1 MTIHLPTF
9 AANLKSNLLNYLS
22 AENISRSYG
31 ERVLFDEV
39 TFGIDRGQKMALVAK
54 NGTGKTSMLRILTGL
69 EPSEG
74 TGNVVYR
81 NDITVGYLKQEPELN
96 PEHSVMDA
104 VFDPTNELM
113 QAVRGY
119 EEAVAHHADPEV
131 LQRSF
136 DEMERLNA
144 WDIEAQAKEILTS
157 LNITEFEQKIAT
169 LSGGQVKRVAMAK
182 MLIEQPDLMI
192 LDEPTNHLDIEMIE
206 WLEGFLSKPEKTILM
221 VTHDRVFLDEVCDSI
236 IELDNGQLYKHRG
249 NYSTYL
255 NNRALRQEVE
265 AANVDKAQNLYRKEL
280 EWMRRQPKART
291 TKSKSREDAFYET
304 EKVAKTNLKQDE
316 LKVDVNM
323 QRMGS
328 KIIELHR
335 IRKAYGDNIL
345 LDGFDHK
352 FKRGERIGIVGPNG
366 CGKSTLLKMILG
378 QIEPDGGKIV
388 IGETVKIGYYGQDGL
403 ELKDGKRVI
412 EVISDIADHIPL
424 KKGKSISAA
433 QLLERFL
440 FPRHMHYQVVEKLS
454 GGEKKR
460 LYLLTVL
467 MSNPNFLILDEPT
480 NDLDILTL
488 NVLEDFLL
496 DFEGCILIVTHDR
509 HFMNKLVDQLFI
521 FEGNGNVRGFV
532 GNYDQYRF
540 AREEEEQLAKRRAAS
555 LKKSEKQNETQA
567 SKGKMGFNEK
577 REFGLLEVEIPELE
591 RKKAELTTELE
602 SIVDDHEKL
611 MKVSAEFQRV
621 SDELEQKEMRW
632 LELSELE

>member
-1 MTIHLPTF
+1 
-9 AANLKSNLLNYLS
+9 LNYLS
-22 AENISRSYG
+22 AENLSRSYG
-31 ERVLFDEV
+31 ERVLFNEV

-54 NGTGKTSMLRILTGL
+54 NGTGKTSLLRILAGL
-69 EPSEG
+69 EVSEG

-81 NDITVGYLKQEPELN
+81 NDISVGYLKQEPELN
-96 PEHSVMDA
+96 PEHTVMDA

-113 QAVRGY
+113 QAVRRY

-157 LNITEFEQKIAT
+157 LNITEFEQKIGT

-221 VTHDRVFLDEVCDSI
+221 VTHDRVFLDQVCDTI
-236 IELDNGQLYKHRG
+236 IELENGQLYKHRG
-249 NYSTYL
+249 NYSSYL

-265 AANVDKAQNLYRKEL
+265 AANVDKVQNLYRKEL

-291 TKSKSREDAFYET
+291 TKSKSRVDAFYET

-328 KIIELHR
+328 KILELHR
-335 IRKAYGDNIL
+335 IRKAYGNNVL
-345 LDGFDHK
+345 LDGFDYK
-352 FKRGERIGIVGPNG
+352 FKRGERIGIVGANG
-366 CGKSTLLKMILG
+366 SGKSTLLKMILG
-378 QIEPDGGKIV
+378 QVEPDGGKIV
-388 IGETVKIGYYGQDGL
+388 VGVTVKIGYYGQDGL
-403 ELKDGKRVI
+403 ELKEGKRII
-412 EVISDIADHIPL
+412 EVITDIADHIPL

-540 AREEEEQLAKRRAAS
+540 AREEEKEAEKRKTAS
-555 LKKSEKQNETQA
+555 VKKAEKQNETQA

-577 REFGLLEVEIPELE
+577 REFGLLEVEIPKLE
-591 RKKAELTTELE
+591 KKKAALTAELE

-611 MKVSAEFQRV
+611 MKVSEEFQRV
-621 SDELEQKEMRW
+621 SDELEEKEMRW

>member
-1 MTIHLPTF
+1 M
-9 AANLKSNLLNYLS
+9 NYLS
-22 AENISRSYG
+22 AENLSRSYG
-31 ERVLFDEV
+31 ERVLFENL

-54 NGTGKTSMLRILTGL
+54 NGTGKTSLLRILAGL

-74 TGNVVYR
+74 GQVSMR
-81 NDITVGYLKQEPELN
+81 NGISIGYLQQEPQLN
-96 PEHSVMDA
+96 PAHTVMDS
-104 VFDPTNELM
+104 VFDPTNQIMQVVREYELAM
-113 QAVRGY
+113 LD
-119 EEAVAHHADPEV
+119 EADPERM
-131 LQRSF
+131 QRSF
-136 DEMERLNA
+136 DAMDRNNA

-157 LNITEFEQKIAT
+157 LNITDFDQKVGT

-206 WLEGFLSKPEKTILM
+206 WLEGFLSAPEKTILM
-221 VTHDRVFLDEVCDSI
+221 VTHDRIFLDKVCDTI
-236 IELDNGQLYKHRG
+236 IEIENGQLYKHKG

-265 AANVDKAQNLYRKEL
+265 HANVDKAQNLYRKEL

-291 TKSKSREDAFYET
+291 TKSKSRQDAFYDT

-316 LKVDVNM
+316 MTMEVNM
-323 QRMGS
+323 SRMGS
-328 KIIELHR
+328 KILELHR
-335 IRKAYGDNIL
+335 LRKAYGERVL
-345 LDGFDHK
+345 MDGFDFK
-352 FKRGERIGIVGPNG
+352 FRRGERIGIVGANG

-378 QIEPDGGKIV
+378 QVEPDGGKIV

-403 ELKDGKRVI
+403 EMKEGKRVI
-412 EVISDIADHIPL
+412 EVITDIADHIPL

-440 FPRHMHYQVVEKLS
+440 FPRHQHYQYLDKLS

-467 MSNPNFLILDEPT
+467 MANPNFLILDEPT
-480 NDLDILTL
+480 NDLDILSL
-488 NVLEDFLL
+488 NVLEDFLME
-496 DFEGCILIVTHDR
+496 FEGCLLIVTHDR

-521 FEGNGNVRGFV
+521 FEGNGQIRGFV

-540 AREEEEQLAKRRAAS
+540 ALEDEKKEKSATKKAQKETES
-555 LKKSEKQNETQA
+555 LA

-577 REFGLLEVEIPELE
+577 REFGLLEAEIPKLEAKKLKLTQELE
-591 RKKAELTTELE
+591 A
-602 SIVDDHEKL
+602 IVDDHEKL
-611 MKVSAEFQRV
+611 ISISQEFQRV
-621 SDELEQKEMRW
+621 SDELAEKEMRW
-632 LELSELE
+632 LELSELEN

>member
-1 MTIHLPTF
+1 
-9 AANLKSNLLNYLS
+9 LNYLS
-22 AENISRSYG
+22 AENLKRSYG

-54 NGTGKTSMLRILTGL
+54 NGTGKTSLLRILAGL

-74 TGNVVYR
+74 DGKVVFR
-81 NDITVGYLKQEPELN
+81 NDLTVGYLKQEPELN
-96 PEHSVMDA
+96 PKHSVMDA
-104 VFDPTNELM
+104 VFDPTNEIM
-113 QAVRGY
+113 SVVREY
-119 EEAVAHHADPEV
+119 EEAMLDESDPERM
-131 LQRSF
+131 QRSF
-136 DEMERLNA
+136 DAMDRHNA

-157 LNITEFEQKIAT
+157 LNITEFDQKIGT

-206 WLEGFLSKPEKTILM
+206 WLEGFLSAPERTILM
-221 VTHDRVFLDEVCDSI
+221 VTHDRVFLDQVCDNI

-255 NNRALRQEVE
+255 ENRALRQENE
-265 AANVDKAQNLYRKEL
+265 RANVEKAQNLYRKEL
-280 EWMRRQPKART
+280 DWMRRQPKART
-291 TKSKSREDAFYET
+291 TKSKSREDAFYDT
-304 EKVAKTNLKQDE
+304 EKVAKTNLKEDE

-328 KIIELHR
+328 KILELHR
-335 IRKAYGDNIL
+335 IRKAYGENIL
-345 LDGFDHK
+345 LDGFDYK
-352 FKRGERIGIVGPNG
+352 FRRGERIGIVGPNG

-378 QIEPDGGKIV
+378 QVEPDGGKIV
-388 IGETVKIGYYGQDGL
+388 IGDTVKIGYYGQDGL
-403 ELKDGKRVI
+403 ELKEGKRMI
-412 EVISDIADHIPL
+412 EVITDIADHIPL

-440 FPRHMHYQVVEKLS
+440 FPRKMHYQVVEKLS

-480 NDLDILTL
+480 NDLDLLTL
-488 NVLEDFLL
+488 NVLEDFLM

-540 AREEEEQLAKRRAAS
+540 AREEDEQAAKLKAAS
-555 LKKSEKQNETQA
+555 VKKAEKQTETLA

-577 REFGLLEVEIPELE
+577 REFGLLEVEIPKLE
-591 RKKAELTTELE
+591 KKKAELTSEME

-611 MKVSAEFQRV
+611 MKVSEEFQRV
-621 SDELEQKEMRW
+621 SDELEEKEMRW

>member
-1 MTIHLPTF
+1 M
-9 AANLKSNLLNYLS
+9 NYLS
-22 AENISRSYG
+22 AENLSRSYG
-31 ERVLFDEV
+31 ERMLFQDV

-54 NGTGKTSMLRILTGL
+54 NGTGKTSLLRILAGL

-74 TGNVVYR
+74 DGNVVFR
-81 NDITVGYLKQEPELN
+81 NDLTVGYLKQEPELN
-96 PEHSVMDA
+96 PKHSVMDA
-104 VFDPTNELM
+104 VFDPTNEIM
-113 QAVRGY
+113 SVVREY
-119 EEAVAHHADPEV
+119 EEAVLNESDPERM
-131 LQRSF
+131 QRSF
-136 DEMERLNA
+136 DAMDRHNA

-157 LNITEFEQKIAT
+157 LNITEFDQKIGT

-182 MLIEQPDLMI
+182 MLIEQPELMI

-206 WLEGFLSKPEKTILM
+206 WLEGFLSAPERTILM
-221 VTHDRVFLDEVCDSI
+221 VTHDRVFLDQVCDSI
-236 IELDNGQLYKHRG
+236 IEIDNGQLYKHRG

-255 NNRALRQEVE
+255 QNRATRQENE
-265 AANVDKAQNLYRKEL
+265 CANVEKAQNLYRKEL
-280 EWMRRQPKART
+280 DWMRRQPKART
-291 TKSKSREDAFYET
+291 TKSKSREDAFYDT
-304 EKVAKTNLKQDE
+304 EKTAKTNLKQDE

-328 KIIELHR
+328 KILELHR
-335 IRKAYGDNIL
+335 LRKAYGDNVL
-345 LDGFDHK
+345 LDGFDYK
-352 FKRGERIGIVGPNG
+352 FRRGERIGIVGPNG

-378 QIEPDGGKIV
+378 QVEPDGGKIV
-388 IGETVKIGYYGQDGL
+388 IGETVKIGYYGQEGMN
-403 ELKDGKRVI
+403 LKEGKRVI
-412 EVISDIADHIPL
+412 EVITDIADHIPL

-440 FPRHMHYQVVEKLS
+440 FSRKMHYQVVEKLS

-480 NDLDILTL
+480 NDLDLLTL
-488 NVLEDFLL
+488 NVLEDFLM

-540 AREEEEQLAKRRAAS
+540 AREEDEQAAKLKAAS
-555 LKKSEKQNETQA
+555 IKKAEKQTETLA

-577 REFGLLEVEIPELE
+577 REFGLLEVEIPKLE
-591 RKKAELTTELE
+591 KKKAELTSEME
-602 SIVDDHEKL
+602 NIVDDYEKL
-611 MKVSAEFQRV
+611 MKVSEEFQRV
-621 SDELEQKEMRW
+621 SDELEEKEMRW

>member
-1 MTIHLPTF
+1 M
-9 AANLKSNLLNYLS
+9 NYLS
-22 AENISRSYG
+22 AENLSRSYG
-31 ERVLFDEV
+31 ERMLFQEV

-54 NGTGKTSMLRILTGL
+54 NGTGKTSLLRILAGL
-69 EPSEG
+69 EVSEG

-96 PEHSVMDA
+96 SEHTVMDA

-113 QAVRGY
+113 QAVRRY

-157 LNITEFEQKIAT
+157 LNITEFEQKIGT

-206 WLEGFLSKPEKTILM
+206 WLEGFLSAPDRTILM
-221 VTHDRVFLDEVCDSI
+221 VTHDRVFLDQVCDSI

-328 KIIELHR
+328 KILELHR
-335 IRKAYGDNIL
+335 IRKAFGDNVL
-345 LDGFDHK
+345 LDGFDYK
-352 FKRGERIGIVGPNG
+352 FKRGERIGIVGANG
-366 CGKSTLLKMILG
+366 SGKSTLLKMILG
-378 QIEPDGGKIV
+378 QKEPDGGKIV

-403 ELKDGKRVI
+403 ELKEGKRMI
-412 EVISDIADHIPL
+412 EVITDIADHIPL

-440 FPRHMHYQVVEKLS
+440 FPRNMHYQVVEKLS

-488 NVLEDFLL
+488 NVLEDFLM

-521 FEGNGNVRGFV
+521 FEGNGSVRGFV

-540 AREEEEQLAKRRAAS
+540 AREEEKEAEKRKTS
-555 LKKSEKQNETQA
+555 SFKKSEKQTETLA

-577 REFGLLEVEIPELE
+577 REFGLLEVEIPKLE
-591 RKKAELTTELE
+591 KKKAELTAEME
-602 SIVDDHEKL
+602 SIVDDHEML
-611 MKVSAEFQRV
+611 MKVSEEFQRI
-621 SDELEQKEMRW
+621 SDELEEKEMRW
-632 LELSELE
+632 LELSELEG